1 MKDYI
6 KDIEFDSAHG
16 DVISVEVLTTTHIK
30 DEMGLMF
37 VVPQVNENTPI
48 SLETIDIEQKLKEF
62 DKKTQEILEEFS
74 DVITQKDFTSD
85 PPNKIQD
92 QFGETDID

>member
-1 MKDYI
+1 
-6 KDIEFDSAHG
+6 
-16 DVISVEVLTTTHIK
+16 
-30 DEMGLMF
+30 MGLMF